1 MEYCSDFRYDLK
13 LGNIKEEELAEIF
26 ANKKIEVKY
35 DQLSL
40 KTGNI
45 FVEYESRGK
54 KSGISKSE
62 AEYYCYAFGNTFH
75 LVKTQDL
82 KDRCRKYLCTSRD
95 TYGGDNNSS
104 KGILLPIT
112 ELF

>member
-13 LGNIKEEELAEIF
+13 VGNIKEEELADIF

-40 KTGNI
+40 TTGNI
-45 FVEYESRGK
+45 FVEYESRGR
-54 KSGISKSE
+54 KSGLARTE
-62 AEYYCYAFGNTFH
+62 AEYYCWAFGDTFH
-75 LVKTQDL
+75 IIKTKDL
-82 KDRCRKYLCTSRD
+82 KERCRKYIGTGRD
-95 TYGGDNNSS
+95 VLGGDNNTS

>member
-82 KDRCRKYLCTSRD
+82 KDRCRKYLGTSRD

>member
-1 MEYCSDFRYDLK
+1 
-13 LGNIKEEELAEIF
+13 
-26 ANKKIEVKY
+26 
-35 DQLSL
+35 LSL

-62 AEYYCYAFGNTFH
+62 AEYYCYAFGDTFH

-82 KDRCRKYLCTSRD
+82 KDRCRKYLGTSRD

>member
-62 AEYYCYAFGNTFH
+62 AEYYCYAFGDTFH

-82 KDRCRKYLCTSRD
+82 KDRCRKYLDTSRD

>member
-62 AEYYCYAFGNTFH
+62 AEYYCYAFGDTFH

-82 KDRCRKYLCTSRD
+82 KDRCRKYLGTPRD

>member
-13 LGNIKEEELAEIF
+13 VGNVKEEELAEIF
-26 ANKKIEVKY
+26 SNKKIEVKH
-35 DQLSL
+35 DRLSL
-40 KTGNI
+40 STGNI

-62 AEYYCYAFGNTFH
+62 AEYYCWAFGDTFH
-75 LVKTQDL
+75 IIKTKDL
-82 KDRCRKYLCTSRD
+82 KERCRKYIGTDRD
-95 TYGGDNNSS
+95 IVGGDNNSS

>member
-62 AEYYCYAFGNTFH
+62 AEYYCYAFGDTFH

-82 KDRCRKYLCTSRD
+82 KDRCRKYLGTSRD

>member
-13 LGNIKEEELAEIF
+13 VGNIKEEELANIF
-26 ANKKIEVKY
+26 ANEKIEVKR
-35 DQLSL
+35 DRLSL
-40 KTGNI
+40 DTGNI

-54 KSGISKSE
+54 ASGIARTE
-62 AEYYCYAFGNTFH
+62 AKYYCWAFGDTFH
-75 LVKTQDL
+75 IIKTKHL
-82 KDRCRKYLCTSRD
+82 KERCRKHIGTDRD
-95 TYGGDNNSS
+95 ILGGDNNSS

>member
-62 AEYYCYAFGNTFH
+62 AEYYCYAFGDTFH

-82 KDRCRKYLCTSRD
+82 KDRCRKYLGTSRD
-95 TYGGDNNSS
+95 TYGGDNNRDRKSVV
-104 KGILLPIT
+104 
-112 ELF
+112 

>member
-13 LGNIKEEELAEIF
+13 VGNIKEEELADIF
-26 ANKKIEVKY
+26 ANKKVEVKY

-54 KSGISKSE
+54 KSGLAKTE
-62 AEYYCYAFGNTFH
+62 AEYYCWAFGDTFH
-75 LVKTQDL
+75 LIKTKDL
-82 KDRCRKYLCTSRD
+82 KQRCRKYIGSGKD
-95 TYGGDNNSS
+95 VFGGDNNTS

>member
-40 KTGNI
+40 KTGNM

-62 AEYYCYAFGNTFH
+62 AEYYCYAFGDTFH

-82 KDRCRKYLCTSRD
+82 KDRCRKYLGTSRD

>member
-13 LGNIKEEELAEIF
+13 VGNVKEEELAEIF
-26 ANKKIEVKY
+26 LNKKIEVKH
-35 DQLSL
+35 DRLSL
-40 KTGNI
+40 STGNI

-62 AEYYCYAFGNTFH
+62 AEYYCWAFGDTFH
-75 LVKTQDL
+75 IIKTKDL
-82 KDRCRKYLCTSRD
+82 KERCRKYIGTDRD
-95 TYGGDNNSS
+95 IVGGDNNSS

>member
-13 LGNIKEEELAEIF
+13 LGNIKEEEVAEIF
-26 ANKKIEVKY
+26 ANKNIEVKY

-62 AEYYCYAFGNTFH
+62 AEYYCYAFGDTFH

-82 KDRCRKYLCTSRD
+82 KDRCRKYLGTSRD

>member
-13 LGNIKEEELAEIF
+13 VGNIKEEELADIF
-26 ANKKIEVKY
+26 SNKKVEVKY

-54 KSGISKSE
+54 KSGLARTE
-62 AEYYCYAFGNTFH
+62 AEYYCWAFGDTFH
-75 LVKTQDL
+75 IIKTKDL
-82 KDRCRKYLCTSRD
+82 KERCRKYIGTSRD
-95 TYGGDNNSS
+95 TIGGDNNTSR
-104 KGILLPIT
+104 GILLPIT

>member
-45 FVEYESRGK
+45 FIEYESRGK

-62 AEYYCYAFGNTFH
+62 AEYYCYAFGDTFH

-82 KDRCRKYLCTSRD
+82 KDRCRKYLGTSRD